1 MRNEQIIEILES
13 WNFWT
18 SNRETGIER
27 TGYLDK
33 LERLSRTGQII
44 AITGARRTG
53 KSTLMKQFITK
64 KISSGTTR
72 RSILYINFED
82 PGFSGMLSL
91 EFLQQMYDAY
101 IEIIR
106 PEEKVWIFLDEVQTV
121 PLWEKFV
128 RSLHE
133 KNEAHIFVSGSTSR
147 LLSKDL
153 GTLLTGR
160 WLDLN
165 TYPLD
170 FKEYLLFKQINIED
184 QLDIISQKTKIRQ
197 YLREY
202 LEFGGFPLVAL
213 NEEKKEILIRYFNDI
228 IEKDIAMRQKV
239 RKPDKLKSLA
249 RYYLTNFSSRISY
262 RRIAKYIGL
271 SLDSVGR
278 FSDHMKEAYL
288 VFFVPK
294 FSYSLKE
301 QEVNLRT
308 VYAIDAG
315 LVNIAGFRFSENIG
329 KLYENAVF
337 LSLIKKGKDIYYHK
351 TDRSECD
358 FVIKEG
364 QKITEVIQV
373 SYELKENKDRE
384 IRGLLDAMDAYSLKE
399 GFIITEDQDDEMM
412 VGSLKIII
420 RPLWKWL
427 LDL

>member
-1 MRNEQIIEILES
+1 MKNEQIIEILES

-18 SNRETGIER
+18 SNRETGIDR

-33 LERLSRTGQII
+33 LEKLSQTGQII

-53 KSTLMKQFITK
+53 KSTLMKQFIKK
-64 KISSGTTR
+64 KISTGTAR
-72 RSILYINFED
+72 RSIIYINFED

-91 EFLQQMYDAY
+91 EFLQQIYNAY

-106 PEEKVWIFLDEVQTV
+106 PEEKVWLFLDEVQTV
-121 PLWEKFV
+121 PRWEKFV

-165 TYPLD
+165 TFPLD
-170 FKEYLLFKQINIED
+170 FKEYLQFKQMNIED
-184 QLDIISQKTKIRQ
+184 RLDMISQKTKIRQ

-213 NEEKKEILIRYFNDI
+213 NEEKKEILITYFNDI
-228 IEKDIAMRQKV
+228 VERDIAMRQKV

-278 FSDHMKEAYL
+278 FSDH
-288 VFFVPK
+288 FVPK

-337 LSLIKKGKDIYYHK
+337 LSMIIKGKDIYYHK

-384 IRGLLDAMDAYSLKE
+384 IRGLLGAMDAYNLKE
-399 GFIITEDQDDEMM
+399 GFIITEDQDDELM

-427 LDL
+427 LGF

>member
-1 MRNEQIIEILES
+1 MKNEQIIEILES

-18 SNRETGIER
+18 SNRETGIDR

-33 LERLSRTGQII
+33 LEKLSRTGQII

-53 KSTLMKQFITK
+53 KSTLMKQFIKK
-64 KISSGTTR
+64 KISSGTAR

-91 EFLQQMYDAY
+91 EFLQQIYNAY

-106 PEEKVWIFLDEVQTV
+106 PEEKVWLFLDEVQTI
-121 PLWEKFV
+121 PGWEKFV

-165 TYPLD
+165 TFPLD
-170 FKEYLLFKQINIED
+170 FKEYLQFKQMNIED
-184 QLDIISQKTKIRQ
+184 RLDIISQKTKIRQ

-228 IEKDIAMRQKV
+228 VERDIAMRQKV

-271 SLDSVGR
+271 SFDSVGR

-329 KLYENAVF
+329 KLYENTVF
-337 LSLIKKGKDIYYHK
+337 LSLIKNGKDIYYHK
-351 TDRSECD
+351 TDKSECD

-373 SYELKENKDRE
+373 SYELNGNKDRE

-399 GFIITEDQDDEMM
+399 GFIITEDQEDEIM

-427 LDL
+427 LGF

>member
-1 MRNEQIIEILES
+1 VTQADCIIQ
-13 WNFWT
+13 
-18 SNRETGIER
+18 
-27 TGYLDK
+27 K
-33 LERLSRTGQII
+33 LPKVNDSII
-44 AITGARRTG
+44 
-53 KSTLMKQFITK
+53 
-64 KISSGTTR
+64 
-72 RSILYINFED
+72 
-82 PGFSGMLSL
+82 
-91 EFLQQMYDAY
+91 
-101 IEIIR
+101 
-106 PEEKVWIFLDEVQTV
+106 
-121 PLWEKFV
+121 
-128 RSLHE
+128 
-133 KNEAHIFVSGSTSR
+133 
-147 LLSKDL
+147 
-153 GTLLTGR
+153 
-160 WLDLN
+160 
-165 TYPLD
+165 
-170 FKEYLLFKQINIED
+170 
-184 QLDIISQKTKIRQ
+184 QK
-197 YLREY
+197 Y
-202 LEFGGFPLVAL
+202 
-213 NEEKKEILIRYFNDI
+213 
-228 IEKDIAMRQKV
+228 QKV

-337 LSLIKKGKDIYYHK
+337 FSLIRKGKDIYYHK

-358 FVIKEG
+358 FVINEG

-399 GFIITEDQDDEMM
+399 GFIITEDQDDEIM
-412 VGSLKIII
+412 VGSLKILI

-427 LDL
+427 LGF

>member
-1 MRNEQIIEILES
+1 MKNEQMIEILES
-13 WNFWT
+13 WNFWI
-18 SNRETGIER
+18 SDRDTGIER
-27 TGYLDK
+27 TGYLDEI
-33 LERLSRTGQII
+33 ERLSRTGQII

-53 KSTLMKQFITK
+53 KSTLMKQFMKK
-64 KISSGTTR
+64 KISSGIAR
-72 RSILYINFED
+72 RSILYINFEE

-91 EFLQQMYDAY
+91 DFLQQIYNAY

-106 PEEKVWIFLDEVQTV
+106 PEEKIWIFLDEVQTV
-121 PLWEKFV
+121 PQWEKFV

-133 KNEAHIFVSGSTSR
+133 KNEAHIFVSGSTSQ

-160 WLDLN
+160 WLDMN
-165 TYPLD
+165 TLPLD
-170 FKEYLLFKQINIED
+170 FKEYLLFKQVNIEER
-184 QLDIISQKTKIRQ
+184 LDMISQKTKIRQ

-202 LEFGGFPLVAL
+202 LEFGGFPLVVL
-213 NEEKKEILIRYFNDI
+213 NEEKKDILIRYFNDI
-228 IEKDIAMRQKV
+228 VERDLAMRQKV
-239 RKPDKLKSLA
+239 RKIDQLKSLA

-271 SLDSVGR
+271 SFDSVGR
-278 FSDHMKEAYL
+278 FSEHMKEAYMI
-288 VFFVPK
+288 FFVPK

-329 KLYENAVF
+329 KLYENTVF
-337 LSLIKKGKDIYYHK
+337 LTLMKKGNDIYYHK

-358 FVIKEG
+358 FIIKEG
-364 QKITEVIQV
+364 QKITEAIQV
-373 SYELKENKDRE
+373 SYELRENKDRE
-384 IRGLLDAMDAYSLKE
+384 IRGLLDAMDAYNLKE
-399 GFIITEDQDDEMM
+399 GIIITENQDDEIT
-412 VGSLKIII
+412 VDGFKIII

-427 LDL
+427 LDF